1 MRSLANEYQSL
12 TDMVNLQ
19 CMLFYMLL
27 KYKDL
32 VILRCENKTSQ
43 QTNLLDFIN
52 HKMIFI
58 MKKAILTAGLFS
70 LVVLTSFTTS
80 ETSVQNN
87 STDVVF
93 SEIGG
98 TGNGQSIGGNKK
110 HDELAI
116 GGTGNGQSIGGNKKH
131 DELAIGGTGN
141 GQSIGGNKKHDE

>member
-1 MRSLANEYQSL
+1 
-12 TDMVNLQ
+12 
-19 CMLFYMLL
+19 
-27 KYKDL
+27 
-32 VILRCENKTSQ
+32 
-43 QTNLLDFIN
+43 
-52 HKMIFI
+52 

-70 LVVLTSFTTS
+70 LVVFTSFTTS
-80 ETSVQNN
+80 EESVQIENN
-87 STDVVF
+87 VTF